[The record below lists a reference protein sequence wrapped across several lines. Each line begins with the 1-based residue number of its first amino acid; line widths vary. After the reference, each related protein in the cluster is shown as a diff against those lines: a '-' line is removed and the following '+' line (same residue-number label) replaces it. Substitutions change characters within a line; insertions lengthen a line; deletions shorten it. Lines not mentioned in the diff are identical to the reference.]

1 MFQYAYAR
9 ARSAEGIPV
18 FLDLKK
24 AYIQTFP
31 TLRNN
36 SLRENS
42 IQNFNITLP
51 SMDVEKYRKY
61 FYLRKETLLDKSV
74 YFLAERKLWPY
85 SFVEEKS
92 EFYSQRIAS
101 LRGDVYIKGWFQ
113 DIRYFE
119 GIRKELLREFT
130 PRKRIQIPSE
140 VLKMIRNKDSVAIHV
155 RRGDYVRLG
164 RALPTAYYIKAKKM
178 IEQKMKNP
186 IFFIFSDDYEW
197 VKNHIDWGREVFYI
211 DEMCGLKDYEQ
222 LFVMSRCHSQ
232 VTANS
237 TFSWWAAWL
246 NSASDKIVIMPKKY
260 IYSEPG
266 LEIQGSIL
274 I

>member
-36 SLRENS
+36 TLRENS

-51 SMDVEKYRKY
+51 SIDVEKYHRY
-61 FYLRKETLLDKSV
+61 FFLGKSSKLEKCIC
-74 YFLAERKLWPY
+74 FLAENRLWPY
-85 SFVEEKS
+85 SFIEEKS
-92 EFYSQRIAS
+92 EFYSRRIAN
-101 LRGDVYIKGWFQ
+101 LKGNVYLKGWFQ

-119 GIRKELLREFT
+119 KIRRELLHEFT
-130 PRKRIQIPSE
+130 PRKRIKIPSE
-140 VLKMIRNKDSVAIHV
+140 LRKMIESKNSVAIHV

-164 RALPTAYYIKAKKM
+164 RALPTAYYVKAKKEM
-178 IEQKMKNP
+178 ERNMEDP
-186 IFFIFSDDYEW
+186 VFFIFSDDYEW
-197 VKNHIDWGREVFYI
+197 VKNHIEWGSKVFYI
-211 DEMCGLKDYEQ
+211 DELCKLEDYEQ

-232 VTANS
+232 VIANS

-246 NSASDKIVIMPKKY
+246 NPDPDKTVIMPKRF
-260 IYSEPG
+260 ICSEPG